1 MIGRAAYHRLCAMG
15 AHSSYYI
22 GRSYRCQGSFDKP
35 GIVGLYYGPL
45 GRSCRPQ
52 LFLCIFAVS
61 CQSVALSNLVR
72 QVGPVGRCT
81 LHFSFRICYKEVSFM
96 AAAVS
101 TQGLTKKYLDVWNKA
116 EITAVDALTLDV
128 EEGEIFGFLG
138 RNGAGKTTTIK
149 MLLGLIFPTEGAASV
164 LGKPLGDIQ
173 AKSQTSYVPENP
185 YFYESMTGW
194 DVLDFYARLYRIGE
208 PERSKRVQKCLED
221 VRLDPK
227 AWKRPLRGYSKG
239 MLQRIGIAQAL
250 INDPKLL
257 FLDEPTSGLDPIA
270 HAELRD
276 IIVNVG
282 RQGKTVF
289 LSSHQLADVELVC
302 SRIAIIHKGKML
314 EIGKISDL
322 TAGEKVEIRAEGLSN
337 GIVKQIEGVTGAV
350 EQNDGRIRIPSTDAD
365 KVTSVIDLV

>member
-1 MIGRAAYHRLCAMG
+1 
-15 AHSSYYI
+15 
-22 GRSYRCQGSFDKP
+22 
-35 GIVGLYYGPL
+35 
-45 GRSCRPQ
+45 
-52 LFLCIFAVS
+52 
-61 CQSVALSNLVR
+61 
-72 QVGPVGRCT
+72 
-81 LHFSFRICYKEVSFM
+81 M

-101 TQGLTKKYLDVWNKA
+101 TQGLTKNYLDVWNKA
-116 EITAVDALTLDV
+116 EITAVDNLTLDV

-173 AKSQTSYVPENP
+173 AKSQTSYLPENP

-194 DVLDFYARLYRIGE
+194 DVLDFYARLYRITE
-208 PERSKRVQKCLED
+208 PERTKRVQKALED
-221 VRLDPK
+221 VHLDPK
-227 AWKRPLRGYSKG
+227 AWRRPLRGYSKG

-270 HAELRD
+270 HAELRE

-289 LSSHQLADVELVC
+289 LSSHQLPDVEMVC
-302 SRIAIIHKGKML
+302 SRIAIIHRGKLLTM
-314 EIGKISDL
+314 GKINEL
-322 TAGEKVEIRAEGLSN
+322 TAGEKVEIRAEGIAN
-337 GIVKQIEGVTGAV
+337 GIIKQIESITGSF
-350 EQNDGRIRIPSTDAD
+350 EQNDGAIRIPSADAEM
-365 KVTSVIDLV
+365 VTPVID